1 MFEFLE
7 LEESVGKAWHRLVGS
22 TSSMPRYPQ
31 AAVSFDDVK
40 PVLAT
45 CFRGFGG
52 ETAAQ
57 LGPAHARASG
67 HRLRLRQLVGLG
79 EEKTAPAARDHG
91 VVQLPPVIDLFPEIA
106 LNRDLYIWLAAF
118 MAQMELTATDAKDAL
133 NADVAALDAAKRAT
147 RRTLQAFPGLTSR
160 YAALCR
166 GVLSGRRRG
175 ALPPVEQL
183 VENEA
188 LAMLK
193 AGAGLPIDCPP
204 SIFPRSAPAGY
215 QPLMPIPLWPRYE
228 PRAEA
233 SSGSQPDEDTA
244 TTGDGLGAAGR
255 YRADRETE
263 RGASDRSP
271 FILNRF
277 EKILAMAEM
286 VNVDRPTDDNDE
298 ADRDAARDLD
308 EITLGRRKERPS
320 SKFRFDLDLPPEA
333 VDPNAIEAE
342 ISYPE
347 WNYRTGA
354 YMPSYCRV
362 VTAVASE
369 TESTVTSTEET
380 RAHIRKVRRQFE
392 MLRPRNEALKAQLD
406 GAELDLDALVR
417 RQTDLAAGG
426 EGSDRIHLLS
436 RPQGQDLAVTILV
449 DVSLSTDA
457 WHDDHRVLDVEKEA
471 LVVLAHG
478 LSACGVNHSV
488 LTFTSRR
495 RAWVRIETVKD
506 FGEPMSERVE
516 RRITGLKPGYYT
528 RMGAAIRHAAAELSK
543 QANRRKLL
551 LVLTDGKPNDIDHYE
566 GRFALEDSRKAVAE
580 ARRNGAAVFA
590 VTVDKEA
597 QSYLPVM
604 FGRHGFTVVGDIGK
618 LPRALPA
625 IYRGLTR

>member
-31 AAVSFDDVK
+31 AAISFDDVK

-45 CFRGFGG
+45 CFRAFGG
-52 ETAAQ
+52 DIAAQ

-79 EEKTAPAARDHG
+79 EEKTAPAARDRG
-91 VVQLPPVIDLFPEIA
+91 AVQLPPVIDLFSEPA
-106 LNRDLYIWLAAF
+106 LNRDLYIWLAAY
-118 MAQMELTATDAKDAL
+118 MAQMEMTATDAKDAL

-147 RRTLQAFPGLTSR
+147 RRTQQAFPGLASR
-160 YAALCR
+160 FAALCR
-166 GVLSGRRRG
+166 GVLAGRRRG

-228 PRAEA
+228 PRAEVPKGVEA
-233 SSGSQPDEDTA
+233 EYDAA
-244 TTGDGLGAAGR
+244 TTGDDLGSAGR

-286 VNVDRPTDDNDE
+286 VNVDRPADDNDE
-298 ADRDAARDLD
+298 ADREAARDLD

-320 SKFRFDLDLPPEA
+320 SKFRFDLVLPPEA
-333 VDPNAIEAE
+333 VDPSAIEAE

-347 WNYRTGA
+347 WNYRTDA
-354 YMPSYCRV
+354 YMLAYCRV
-362 VTAVASE
+362 VTTVPGEAEASLM
-369 TESTVTSTEET
+369 STEET
-380 RAHIRKVRRQFE
+380 RAHIRNVRRQFE
-392 MLRPRNEALKAQLD
+392 LLRPKNEALKAQLD
-406 GAELDLDALVR
+406 GEELDLDALVR
-417 RQTDLAAGG
+417 RQTDLVAGG

-471 LVVLAHG
+471 LAALAHG

-495 RAWVRIETVKD
+495 RAWVRIETVKA

-516 RRITGLKPGYYT
+516 RRIAGLKPGYYT
-528 RMGAAIRHAAAELSK
+528 RMGAAIRHAAAELAK
-543 QANRRKLL
+543 QPNRRRLL

-580 ARRNGAAVFA
+580 ARRSGAAVFA

>member
-22 TSSMPRYPQ
+22 TSSMPRYPE
-31 AAVSFDDVK
+31 AAVSFDAVK

-57 LGPAHARASG
+57 LGPANAKASG

-79 EEKTAPAARDHG
+79 EEKTASAARDHG
-91 VVQLPPVIDLFPEIA
+91 VVQLPPVIDLFPEA
-106 LNRDLYIWLAAF
+106 RLNRDLYIWLTAY

-147 RRTLQAFPGLTSR
+147 RRTLQAFPGLASR

-166 GVLSGRRRG
+166 GVLSGRWRG

-193 AGAGLPIDCPP
+193 AGAGLPIDCRP

-215 QPLMPIPLWPRYE
+215 QPLMHIPLWPRYE

-233 SSGSQPDEDTA
+233 SSGSQPDDDAA

-298 ADRDAARDLD
+298 PDRDAARDLD

-471 LVVLAHG
+471 LAALAHG

-516 RRITGLKPGYYT
+516 RRIAGLKPGYYT
-528 RMGAAIRHAAAELSK
+528 RMGAAIRHAAAELAK
-543 QANRRKLL
+543 QPNRRKLL

-580 ARRNGAAVFA
+580 ARRSGAAVFA

-625 IYRGLTR
+625 IYRGLIR